1 MRGEGGWLEQ
11 IVPSLRSLLATALAP
26 IGSKLLRRV
35 SGTSFE
41 VLSLDDLI
49 APERQPNLLSR
60 LGRFD
65 PVPDSWTQRH
75 PVAPCC

>member
-1 MRGEGGWLEQ
+1 MRGEKLEQ
-11 IVPSLRSLLATALAP
+11 IVPSPRFLLATAPAP

-35 SGTSFE
+35 SGTSLK

-60 LGRFD
+60 FGRFD
-65 PVPDSWTQRH
+65 PVPDSRT
-75 PVAPCC
+75 

>member
-1 MRGEGGWLEQ
+1 MRGEGGLKQ

-35 SGTSFE
+35 GGTSLK

-49 APERQPNLLSR
+49 APERQPDLLSR

-75 PVAPCC
+75 LVAPCC

>member
-1 MRGEGGWLEQ
+1 MRGEKLEQ
-11 IVPSLRSLLATALAP
+11 IVPSPRSLLATALARE
-26 IGSKLLRRV
+26 LLRRV

-49 APERQPNLLSR
+49 ALERQPDFLSR

-65 PVPDSWTQRH
+65 PVPDSRT
-75 PVAPCC
+75 